1 MNDKNNDNSA
11 DLEEKLAKIANTK
24 PRKHKRSNNIYERF
38 INLVGSTD
46 ECSQT
51 EGKSDQ
57 LTAWEKTQ
65 KSSSYEPLSAEEL
78 QLFASS
84 EAEQEINVAASNTTT
99 TDISFDFSN
108 EEYVFNNN
116 SPLEHNQQ
124 SSNTDSFNNY
134 HSYNLNEDLNEDLKL
149 ELDSNHIE
157 HTNEVIDLTSTDD
170 TSANPAHGDDTIL
183 EDKGIENKGIEN
195 TVAPVIEAITKP
207 QGKLASNKKPLI
219 IGVALGTLL
228 AAIIVLTLNASGI
241 LSALTETPATDAS
254 KNMASDVEDKINN
267 DINSNAQSAAQ
278 AKTTL
283 NKAAV
288 VDAEQSTASNGN
300 QTAAPQTN
308 AAANKNSN
316 TEEET
321 EQSIDASAD
330 GSSGDPAIT
339 YEDFRK
345 ESQSTLYRE
354 AND

>member
-1 MNDKNNDNSA
+1 M
-11 DLEEKLAKIANTK
+11 
-24 PRKHKRSNNIYERF
+24 
-38 INLVGSTD
+38 
-46 ECSQT
+46 
-51 EGKSDQ
+51 
-57 LTAWEKTQ
+57 
-65 KSSSYEPLSAEEL
+65 
-78 QLFASS
+78 
-84 EAEQEINVAASNTTT
+84 
-99 TDISFDFSN
+99 
-108 EEYVFNNN
+108 
-116 SPLEHNQQ
+116 
-124 SSNTDSFNNY
+124 
-134 HSYNLNEDLNEDLKL
+134 NEDLNEDLNL

-183 EDKGIENKGIEN
+183 ENKGIEN

-330 GSSGDPAIT
+330 GLSGDPAIT

-345 ESQSTLYRE
+345 ESQRTLYRE